1 MVDVANQDL
10 VTKGRTMS
18 IDQAMEQGIPRS
30 LSVDSVD
37 YTNMINGEMDEV
49 VTEKVRKA
57 RKQHKRHQPKLYV
70 IFVLLIE
77 YVEFDVFKWY
87 DL

>member
-70 IFVLLIE
+70 FLYLDRDTME
-77 YVEFDVFKWY
+77 SDVFKMI
-87 DL
+87 